1 MFRPNKIAPVMI
13 DQSFWGGGGFLL
25 FRWPQMILLTNFML
39 LSLNNEKSITQVLEP
54 QPGLTLKE
62 KCLGREQ
69 IGEVTRGRQE
79 TLKL

>member
-1 MFRPNKIAPVMI
+1 
-13 DQSFWGGGGFLL
+13 
-25 FRWPQMILLTNFML
+25 MILLTNFML